1 MASDCLDNG
10 LFLGGRRG
18 APKKKSKAKRKMD
31 LSFLKYNRKF
41 QLFLREIIDNE
52 LNEIQNMELPAAVSS
67 IMSKA

>member
-10 LFLGGRRG
+10 LFWGGRRG
-18 APKKKSKAKRKMD
+18 AQKKKSKAKRKID